1 MLAASR
7 RPSYFSTPF
16 FPLSL
21 LFSLSSLSLSLSL
34 FLFLSV
40 AVEKNTF
47 VLLSGVT
54 IILEEITDTQSVAGC
69 AVNFSR
75 SAGRSFRGKMKIHTM
90 VQGTVAHKIC
100 EKTTK
105 IFHKNLQFLT
115 IRVTSLNN
123 GLEDFIS
130 I

>member
-1 MLAASR
+1 M
-7 RPSYFSTPF
+7 
-16 FPLSL
+16 
-21 LFSLSSLSLSLSL
+21 
-34 FLFLSV
+34 
-40 AVEKNTF
+40 
-47 VLLSGVT
+47 
-54 IILEEITDTQSVAGC
+54 
-69 AVNFSR
+69 NFSR
-75 SAGRSFRGKMKIHTM
+75 SAGRSFSGKMKIHTM

-105 IFHKNLQFLT
+105 VFRKKNLQFLT

>member
-1 MLAASR
+1 
-7 RPSYFSTPF
+7 
-16 FPLSL
+16 
-21 LFSLSSLSLSLSL
+21 
-34 FLFLSV
+34 
-40 AVEKNTF
+40 
-47 VLLSGVT
+47 
-54 IILEEITDTQSVAGC
+54 
-69 AVNFSR
+69 
-75 SAGRSFRGKMKIHTM
+75 MKIHTM